1 VDPRFTLGP
10 AVPCEE
16 ISYPEIAKDG
26 GKSKARIAD
35 QKLLL
40 KWYVET
46 KGNTVV
52 SDAAC
57 VINVR
62 SIRGIER

>member
-1 VDPRFTLGP
+1 
-10 AVPCEE
+10 
-16 ISYPEIAKDG
+16 
-26 GKSKARIAD
+26 
-35 QKLLL
+35 L

-52 SDAAC
+52 SDAAL

-62 SIRGIER
+62 SIEA